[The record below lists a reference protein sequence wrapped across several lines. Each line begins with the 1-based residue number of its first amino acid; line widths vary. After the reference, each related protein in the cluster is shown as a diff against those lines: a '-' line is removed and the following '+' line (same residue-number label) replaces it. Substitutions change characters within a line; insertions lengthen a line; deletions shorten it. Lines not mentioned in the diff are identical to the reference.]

1 MLSSLIHAP
10 RLSSTNLINP
20 DGYSCKLLKEFPMQI
35 LFTPL
40 KAPFIFLFITSF
52 QLTVTPKITIER
64 CLPQHNY
71 YCFGCFFAFLTLWHS
86 FARLWSFSHSPNL
99 FVWACVFCAR
109 QKKEL
114 KSEVFAKVKI
124 ISQVT

>member
-71 YCFGCFFAFLTLWHS
+71 YCFGFDILDLMALLRKTLVFFTQ
-86 FARLWSFSHSPNL
+86 P
-99 FVWACVFCAR
+99 
-109 QKKEL
+109 
-114 KSEVFAKVKI
+114 
-124 ISQVT
+124 